1 MWRDA
6 RENVVIDSSIQGL
19 FTTHEPLH
27 TISIKDSFAEFG
39 ARYNAVTKYCR
50 ARTNHEAKETGD
62 QNTAGSVMIKVRN
75 IRLVRLLAGR
85 NLSSRMQCSY

>member
-1 MWRDA
+1 MRAGGLRVWRDA

-39 ARYNAVTKYCR
+39 ARYNAATKYCR
-50 ARTNHEAKETGD
+50 ARTNHEAEKLGTRTR
-62 QNTAGSVMIKVRN
+62 QVP
-75 IRLVRLLAGR
+75 
-85 NLSSRMQCSY
+85 